1 VQNRGGY
8 LSRKSQR
15 TRSIVSDPGATGR
28 SSSDSGR
35 VQVEP
40 DDPIRLSSTTIKSAW
55 TGDARGAELDVKQVQ
70 TYAGDVLGTRFDR
83 RDTVGVIPIER
94 NVEALI
100 LCAATVICEV
110 PAPCDASLPAFAHL
124 VALAS

>member
-70 TYAGDVLGTRFDR
+70 TYAGEFDR
-83 RDTVGVIPIER
+83 RDIVGVIPIER